1 MPPLYFDPHHADHRT
16 GPHPEN
22 AARLDAVAA
31 MLGRSPVAARFE
43 RVVPP
48 AASADALRAVHR
60 VNYVRSLGA
69 FAAAGGGRIEAD
81 TVVAPGSLPV
91 ARRAVGAACAAVDAV
106 LGTDETR
113 AFCAVRPPGHHA
125 RPASAMGFC
134 LYGNVAVAA
143 EHPRRAHGLE
153 RVLIVDWDV
162 HHGNG
167 TQEVFYADGG
177 VHFLSLH
184 RSPFYPGTGDAE
196 ETGTGDGLG
205 ATWNLPTTH
214 GTPRRLILD
223 RFASLL
229 DNAAASCRPELV
241 LLSAGFDAHADDP
254 IGDLGL
260 HTEDFTE
267 LTTRV
272 VEVAE
277 AYCGGKLVSVLEG
290 GYDPERLAECVE
302 VHLEALTP

>member
-1 MPPLYFDPHHADHRT
+1 MPPLFFDPHQADHHT

-22 AARLDAVAA
+22 ARRLEAVAA
-31 MLGRSPVAARFE
+31 MLDRSPVAARFE

-48 AASADALRAVHR
+48 EVPADDLRAVHPED
-60 VNYVRSLGA
+60 YLHSLREY
-69 FAAAGGGRIEAD
+69 AAAGGGRIEAD
-81 TVVAPGSLPV
+81 TVVSPGSLPV
-91 ARRAVGAACAAVDAV
+91 AVRAAGAACAAVDFV
-106 LGTDETR
+106 LHAGETR
-113 AFCAVRPPGHHA
+113 AFCATRPPGHHA

-143 EHPRRAHGLE
+143 EYARRTYGLE
-153 RVLIVDWDV
+153 RVLVVDWDV

-177 VHFLSLH
+177 VHYLSLH
-184 RSPFYPGTGDAE
+184 RSPFYPGTGDRQ

-205 ATWNLPTTH
+205 ATWNLPTQY

-229 DNAAASCRPELV
+229 DDAAAKCDPELV
-241 LLSAGFDAHADDP
+241 LLSAGFDAHRDDP

-260 HTEDFTE
+260 HTEDFAE
-267 LTTRV
+267 LTSRV
-272 VEVAE
+272 VQVAE
-277 AYCGGKLVSVLEG
+277 ACCGGKLVSVLEG

-302 VHLEALTP
+302 VHLGELVP